1 MQRSIQRDIGIG
13 IAASLISTAAI
24 GGGTYMTGVLR
35 TTVEN
40 AVGR

>member
-24 GGGTYMTGVLR
+24 GGGTYMTGCF
-35 TTVEN
+35 
-40 AVGR
+40 GPPSKMP